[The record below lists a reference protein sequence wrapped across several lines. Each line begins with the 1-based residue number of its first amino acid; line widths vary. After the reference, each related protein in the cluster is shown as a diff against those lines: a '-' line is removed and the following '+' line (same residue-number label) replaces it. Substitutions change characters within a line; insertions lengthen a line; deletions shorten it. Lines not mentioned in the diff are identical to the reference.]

1 MKKRKG
7 YRCDK
12 VDSVFLI
19 ALEEKSENVMKDW
32 KKKKTTQKIF
42 EVQQRVKCHS
52 VCSALFN

>member
-32 KKKKTTQKIF
+32 KKKKQHRKYL
-42 EVQQRVKCHS
+42 KYS
-52 VCSALFN
+52 KG